1 MPDRHRLQAVALD
14 CADPVRLAEFYAELL
29 GSRVVMEP
37 DEPDWVEVVEFEGT
51 QLAFQR
57 VDDYQPPGSP
67 GEGHPQQVH
76 PDFDVDDIEADEK
89 RVLEL
94 GGTALERTDQL
105 REDANWRVPAGP
117 CQGSSTAYPGES
129 PPEPRRSAP
138 TGTATPLSELEPDPP
153 TEEYAEPEYAT
164 SPIDPWAAFW
174 GRS

>member
-57 VDDYQPPGSP
+57 VDGHQPPGSP

-138 TGTATPLSELEPDPP
+138 TGTATPLSEPEPDPQP
-153 TEEYAEPEYAT
+153 RNTQNP
-164 SPIDPWAAFW
+164 SM
-174 GRS
+174 RLHQ